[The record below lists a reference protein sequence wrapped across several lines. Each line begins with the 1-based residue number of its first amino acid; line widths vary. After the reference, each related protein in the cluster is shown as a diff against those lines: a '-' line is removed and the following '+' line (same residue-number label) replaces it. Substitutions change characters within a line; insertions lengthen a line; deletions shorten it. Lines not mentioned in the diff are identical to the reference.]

1 MKKHHIVLVT
11 IWCFF
16 EGQVR
21 TAGCRKATAVTSDFR
36 ELRLLPSALGAYAF
50 LVEGDTAEGTALDA
64 GV

>member
-1 MKKHHIVLVT
+1 M
-11 IWCFF
+11 
-16 EGQVR
+16 R

-36 ELRLLPSALGAYAF
+36 ELRLLPSALGTYAF